1 MLARTDKEPVFFMA
15 YKKEKSPSRRLLY
28 FFIFRI
34 FSVKFLEVLVASPTE
49 DRRTEFS
56 TSYFT
61 KCFNFAF
68 WLISLDC
75 NQFFL
80 NVL

>member
-15 YKKEKSPSRRLLY
+15 NKKETSHSRRLL
-28 FFIFRI
+28 FFFYLSHF
-34 FSVKFLEVLVASPTE
+34 FSQVLEVLVASPRE

-61 KCFNFAF
+61 ICFNFPF

-80 NVL
+80 NAL

>member
-15 YKKEKSPSRRLLY
+15 YKTEKSHSRRLLFL
-28 FFIFRI
+28 FFFFYLSHF
-34 FSVKFLEVLVASPTE
+34 FSQVLEVLVASPRE

-61 KCFNFAF
+61 KM
-68 WLISLDC
+68 L
-75 NQFFL
+75 
-80 NVL
+80 